1 MLDIKSITGVFN
13 YMSHSRT
20 AIRKTIVS
28 LLKSNATF
36 RRIVGE
42 RVYESKVYPIDTVPS
57 IVVYTP
63 SEQVTEYSM
72 SFPRSQTRQLTL
84 VVEIYAKENSNI
96 DQISDSLA
104 LEVEEIIAADP
115 TLGKMVKDMLLNS
128 SETIFSGDGDKPIAV
143 ATLTYHI
150 TYRTKETSPNK
161 LI

>member
-1 MLDIKSITGVFN
+1 MT
-13 YMSHSRT
+13 HART
-20 AIRKTIVS
+20 IIRKTIVS
-28 LLKSNATF
+28 LLKNS
-36 RRIVGE
+36 RLKKLLGDRI
-42 RVYESKVYPIDTVPS
+42 YESKVYPVDNTPS

-84 VVEIYAKENSNI
+84 VIEIYAKENSSI

-104 LEVEEIIAADP
+104 LEVEEIIADDH
-115 TLGKMVKDMLLNS
+115 TLGGMVKDISLHS

-150 TYRTKETSPNK
+150 TYRTKENSPNK

>member
-1 MLDIKSITGVFN
+1 
-13 YMSHSRT
+13 MSHART
-20 AIRKTIVS
+20 IIRKTIVS
-28 LLKSNATF
+28 LLKNNSALKRT
-36 RRIVGE
+36 VGDKI
-42 RVYESKVYPIDTVPS
+42 YESKVYPVDNTPS

-72 SFPRSQTRQLTL
+72 SFPRSQTRQLSL
-84 VVEIYAKENSNI
+84 IIEIYAKENSSI

-104 LEVEEIIAADP
+104 LEVEEIIADDP
-115 TLGKMVKDMLLNS
+115 TLGKMVKDMVLNS

-150 TYRTKETSPNK
+150 TYRTKETSPSK

>member
-1 MLDIKSITGVFN
+1 MT
-13 YMSHSRT
+13 HART
-20 AIRKTIVS
+20 SIRKSIVS
-28 LLKSNATF
+28 LLKNS
-36 RRIVGE
+36 RLKKLLGDRI
-42 RVYESKVYPIDTVPS
+42 YESKVYPVDNTPS

-63 SEQVTEYSM
+63 SEQVIEYSM
-72 SFPRSQTRQLTL
+72 SFPRSQTRQLSL
-84 VVEIYAKENSNI
+84 IIEIYAKENSNI

-115 TLGKMVKDMLLNS
+115 TLGKMVKDMVLNS

-150 TYRTKETSPNK
+150 TYRVKENSPNK